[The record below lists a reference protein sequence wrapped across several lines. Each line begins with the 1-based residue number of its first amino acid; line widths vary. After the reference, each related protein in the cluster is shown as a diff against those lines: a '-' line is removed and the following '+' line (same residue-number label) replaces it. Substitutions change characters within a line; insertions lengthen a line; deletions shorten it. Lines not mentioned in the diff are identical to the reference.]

1 MARQFTLSKYIMDCL
16 KANKSQKMTAREIAE
31 WIYCQYP
38 EECKLKQLSSKATIV
53 PLDTQDAL
61 INQIVSEI
69 GSRHTLFN
77 GKKSFIKMTEERPR
91 KYYFTQETDEE
102 EIQQAEKLTLV
113 SSNVPEEK
121 QVSEHQLYPLLAK
134 FLESEFGIVSKR
146 IDEKT
151 SSNTQGTRGNQ
162 WLHPDLVSL
171 ENLSKEWHE
180 AVKKCVEAQKYA
192 IYKLWSFEVK
202 LMINRSNVRECFFQT
217 VSNSSWA
224 NFSYLVASDITGRDT
239 MKELRL
245 LSGLHGVGVIRLNVE
260 NPHESEILIPAKER
274 TTLDWDAISRLVEEN
289 SDFKEFINLIRH
301 FSLTGDIQK
310 KSWDYNF

>member
-1 MARQFTLSKYIMDCL
+1 MILNLKEAVLHCL
-16 KANKSQKMTAREIAE
+16 KESSPQKMTRRDIAK
-31 WIYCQYP
+31 WILEHYP
-38 EECKLKQLSSKATIV
+38 EECKNKREKSKVKAYKNEIEQLTSEMVVTKSWEKA
-53 PLDTQDAL
+53 
-61 INQIVSEI
+61 
-69 GSRHTLFN
+69 G
-77 GKKSFIKMTEERPR
+77 IKMLEERPL
-91 KYYFTQETDEE
+91 KLYFSQETDEE
-102 EIQQAEKLTLV
+102 EIQQAEKTTLIP
-113 SSNVPEEK
+113 SNVPEEQ
-121 QVSEHQLYPLLAK
+121 QVSEYQLYPLLAQ

-180 AVKKCVEAQKYA
+180 TVKNCVQAQKHA
-192 IYKLWSFEVK
+192 MYKLWSFEVK
-202 LMINRSNVRECFFQT
+202 LLINRSNVRECFFQT

-260 NPHESEILIPAKER
+260 NSYESEILIPAKER
-274 TTLDWDAISRLVEEN
+274 TTLDWGAISRLVEEN

-310 KSWDYNF
+310 KSWDYNL